1 MFHDFSLCFLIKI
14 LRIQGVFYG
23 NRVEMD
29 VYCVSSP
36 KKNLRIRLYVGMSY
50 KSPGFP
56 PFGWEWRWKNPIVL
70 GTGLDSQGSRWQKR
84 LESLNIKKRKYV
96 LWDIWKPAIKYGKQN
111 QQDQGHFCIFCLGFR
126 IPLFAAPHL
135 RTWVLLLQWP
145 FFFALSDVE
154 FYTFDFECRNL
165 TLRKDTFIYQ
175 CYNGYLRLTCQTNIL
190 RVAQV
195 IQAASQAFSAILA
208 DAWGWSAL
216 GPLGSMSSRLFTE
229 NPTLMPS
236 KLVKL

>member
-1 MFHDFSLCFLIKI
+1 MNKQSVWSNQFSEHF
-14 LRIQGVFYG
+14 QWSQA
-23 NRVEMD
+23 D
-29 VYCVSSP
+29 PS
-36 KKNLRIRLYVGMSY
+36 
-50 KSPGFP
+50 
-56 PFGWEWRWKNPIVL
+56 
-70 GTGLDSQGSRWQKR
+70 SQG
-84 LESLNIKKRKYV
+84 
-96 LWDIWKPAIKYGKQN
+96 
-111 QQDQGHFCIFCLGFR
+111 FCLGLYILTHPDYPPKPCGHLRRKNR
-126 IPLFAAPHL
+126 ILSKDKCMLFPLPHL

-145 FFFALSDVE
+145 YFWALSDVE

-236 KLVKL
+236 KLVKLSRPHTTWAPQNVVFWKWNGTPYREI